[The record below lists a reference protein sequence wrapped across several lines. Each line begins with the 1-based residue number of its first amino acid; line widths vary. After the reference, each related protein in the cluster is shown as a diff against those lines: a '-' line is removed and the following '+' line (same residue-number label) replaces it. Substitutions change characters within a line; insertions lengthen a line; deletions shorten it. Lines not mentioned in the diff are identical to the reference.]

1 MNIAQIVDVLEK
13 RVAYLQ
19 TLKSGAYAEGDLTRY
34 DAYQLEIE
42 ETEATLTTLRPHI

>member
-19 TLKSGAYAEGDLTRY
+19 TLKSGAYAEGDLARY
-34 DAYQLEIE
+34 DAYQVEIE
-42 ETEATLTTLRPHI
+42 ETEASLAILRPHI